1 MSQEEVEKLKRDYE
15 EAVVKEL
22 RGALPTIHIKEIRR
36 LVKEFDGDGN
46 KVLEFLSGV
55 VTNEESL
62 EAPEDQPTTLPN
74 GDSQPI
80 EPPTESPTDLQQDKL
95 SLSMEIL
102 SLNPDPPT
110 ILPLVE
116 ESPPKEDSPDPSFQ
130 MEEQDDP
137 KEKARQRRN
146 ASAARKKR
154 LAKKEQKEAAKRRK
168 HIQALGMEKM
178 DDDTISTAAQENVLK
193 AIVI

>member
-1 MSQEEVEKLKRDYE
+1 VSQEEVEKLKRNYE
-15 EAVVKEL
+15 EAVAKEL
-22 RGALPTIHIKEIRR
+22 RGALPTIHIREIRR

-55 VTNEESL
+55 VTNEESQ
-62 EAPEDQPTTLPN
+62 EAAEEPTSLPN
-74 GDSQPI
+74 GESQPI
-80 EPPTESPTDLQQDKL
+80 EPPIESPTDHQQDEL

-116 ESPPKEDSPDPSFQ
+116 ESPPKENSPDPSFQ
-130 MEEQDDP
+130 MEEEEDP

-146 ASAARKKR
+146 VSAARKKR

-178 DDDTISTAAQENVLK
+178 DDTINTAAQENVLK

>member
-1 MSQEEVEKLKRDYE
+1 MSQEEVEKLKRNYE

-22 RGALPTIHIKEIRR
+22 RGALPTIHIREIRR

-55 VTNEESL
+55 VTNEESQD
-62 EAPEDQPTTLPN
+62 AADDRPTALPN
-74 GDSQPI
+74 VDSQPI
-80 EPPTESPTDLQQDKL
+80 EPPTESPADLQQDEL

-116 ESPPKEDSPDPSFQ
+116 ESPPKEDSPDPLFQ
-130 MEEQDDP
+130 MEEEDDP

-146 ASAARKKR
+146 VSAARKKR
-154 LAKKEQKEAAKRRK
+154 LAKKEQKEVAKRRK

-178 DDDTISTAAQENVLK
+178 DDTISTAAQENVLK

>member
-55 VTNEESL
+55 VTNEESQ
-62 EAPEDQPTTLPN
+62 EPTEDQPTPLPN
-74 GDSQPI
+74 EFPQPP
-80 EPPTESPTDLQQDKL
+80 EFPTDTPTDPQQNHL

-102 SLNPDPPT
+102 SLNPDPPAT
-110 ILPLVE
+110 THPPS
-116 ESPPKEDSPDPSFQ
+116 SPPKQHSP
-130 MEEQDDP
+130 E
-137 KEKARQRRN
+137 
-146 ASAARKKR
+146 
-154 LAKKEQKEAAKRRK
+154 
-168 HIQALGMEKM
+168 
-178 DDDTISTAAQENVLK
+178 
-193 AIVI
+193 

>member
-1 MSQEEVEKLKRDYE
+1 MSQEEVEKLKRNYE

-22 RGALPTIHIKEIRR
+22 RGALPTIHIREIRR

-55 VTNEESL
+55 VTNEESQ
-62 EAPEDQPTTLPN
+62 EAEEDQSTTLPN

-80 EPPTESPTDLQQDKL
+80 EPPTESPADPQQDEL

-116 ESPPKEDSPDPSFQ
+116 ESQPKEDSPDPSFQ
-130 MEEQDDP
+130 MEEEDDP
-137 KEKARQRRN
+137 KEKARERRN
-146 ASAARKKR
+146 VSAARKKR

-178 DDDTISTAAQENVLK
+178 DDTISTAAQENVLK

>member
-1 MSQEEVEKLKRDYE
+1 MSQEEVGKLKRNYE

-62 EAPEDQPTTLPN
+62 EAPEDKPTTLPN
-74 GDSQPI
+74 EDSQPI
-80 EPPTESPTDLQQDKL
+80 EPPIESPTDPQQDEL

-130 MEEQDDP
+130 MEEEEDP

-146 ASAARKKR
+146 VSAARKKR
-154 LAKKEQKEAAKRRK
+154 LAKKEQKEVAKRRK

-178 DDDTISTAAQENVLK
+178 DDTISTAAQENVLK

>member
-1 MSQEEVEKLKRDYE
+1 MSQEEVEKLKRNYE

-22 RGALPTIHIKEIRR
+22 RGALPTIHIREIRR

-55 VTNEESL
+55 VTNEESQD
-62 EAPEDQPTTLPN
+62 AAEDQPTTLPN

-80 EPPTESPTDLQQDKL
+80 EPPTESPTDPQQDEL

-130 MEEQDDP
+130 MEEEEDP

-146 ASAARKKR
+146 VSAARKKR
-154 LAKKEQKEAAKRRK
+154 LAKKEQKEVAKRRK

-178 DDDTISTAAQENVLK
+178 DDTISTAAQENVLK